1 MTGLEGVHFM
11 MPTPFDE
18 QGRVDEESIPSL
30 VELAVK
36 AGCRGVV
43 CLGVTGEASRLTDT
57 ERRLVS
63 ERVIREAKHRL
74 MVTIGTSATGTEMAV
89 QRSLQAAD
97 LGATA
102 VMVTPAPVAKQNL
115 DAVFDYYKVVASAV
129 SIPIVVQDYPRES
142 NVFMPANFIA
152 HLCQELEAVKY
163 LKLEDPPTPLKVT
176 AIKKLAG
183 DSLGIFGGLGG
194 TFLYEELRR
203 GACGT
208 MTGFAY
214 PEILVRVYNH
224 MSQREP
230 EKAAE
235 LFYRYLPLIRYEA
248 QESIGLSLRKEVL
261 KRRGLL
267 RCARVR
273 HPGADIDKATR
284 QELCQL
290 LDALE
295 LT

>member
-1 MTGLEGVHFM
+1 MAGLEGIHFM

-18 QGRVDEESIPSL
+18 RGRVDEESIPAL
-30 VELAVK
+30 VDLAVK
-36 AGCRGVV
+36 AGCRGLV
-43 CLGVTGEASRLTDT
+43 CLGVAGEASRLTDT

-63 ERVIREAKHRL
+63 EVAIKEARRRL
-74 MVTIGTSATGTEMAV
+74 TVTIGTSATGTEMAV
-89 QRSLQAAD
+89 QRSLQAMD

-102 VMVTPAPVAKQNL
+102 VMVAAAPVAKQNL
-115 DAVFDYYKVVASAV
+115 NAVFGYYQAVASAV
-129 SIPIVVQDYPRES
+129 NIPIVVQDYPREN

-152 HLCQELEAVKY
+152 HLCQELEEVKY
-163 LKLEDPPTPLKVT
+163 LKLEDPPTPPKVT
-176 AIKKLAG
+176 AIKKLTG
-183 DSLGIFGGLGG
+183 ESLGILGGLGG

-203 GACGT
+203 GTCGT

-214 PEILVRVYNH
+214 PEILVGVYNH
-224 MSQREP
+224 VFQGEP
-230 EKAAE
+230 EKAAQ

-248 QESIGLSLRKEVL
+248 QEGIGLSLRKEVL

-273 HPGADIDKATR
+273 HPGGEIDEATR
-284 QELCQL
+284 QELYRL
-290 LDALE
+290 LDVLE

>member
-1 MTGLEGVHFM
+1 MTGLEGIQFM

-18 QGRVDEESIPSL
+18 RGGVDEESIPAL
-30 VELAVK
+30 VDLAVK

-63 ERVIREAKHRL
+63 ERVIREVRRRL
-74 MVTIGTSATGTEMAV
+74 TVTIGTSATGTEMAV

-102 VMVTPAPVAKQNL
+102 VMVAPAPVAKQNL
-115 DAVFDYYKVVASAV
+115 EAVFGYYKAVASAV
-129 SIPIVVQDYPRES
+129 NIPIVVQDYPKES

-152 HLCQELEAVKY
+152 RLCQELEEVKY
-163 LKLEDPPTPLKVT
+163 LKLEDPPTPPKVT
-176 AIKKLAG
+176 AIKKLTG
-183 DSLGIFGGLGG
+183 ESLGIFGGLGG
-194 TFLYEELRR
+194 TFLYEELIR

-214 PEILVRVYNH
+214 PEILVRIYNH
-224 MSQREP
+224 VSQGEP
-230 EKAAE
+230 GKAAE
-235 LFYRYLPLIRYEA
+235 LFYRYLPLIRYEF
-248 QESIGLSLRKEVL
+248 QEGIGLSLRKEVL

-267 RCARVR
+267 GCARVR
-273 HPGADIDKATR
+273 HPGTEIDEVTR
-284 QELCQL
+284 QELFQL